1 MTAAA
6 NGQAAVEFLGMCSR
20 GEVRAAYEQYVDA
33 GFRHHNAWF
42 RSDRASLLAAME
54 ESAAKEPNKS
64 FEVMKVI
71 AADDSV
77 AVYSRLRRAQGTVA
91 IAVVHILRFD
101 GGKIVEMWDIGQPV
115 PEDSPNEL
123 GMF

>member
-54 ESAAKEPNKS
+54 ESAAREPNKS

-77 AVYSRLRRAQGTVA
+77 AVYSRLQRAQGA
-91 IAVVHILRFD
+91 QIAVVHILRFD
-101 GGKIVEMWDIGQPV
+101 RGKIVEMWDIGQPV
-115 PEDSPNEL
+115 PEHSPNEL